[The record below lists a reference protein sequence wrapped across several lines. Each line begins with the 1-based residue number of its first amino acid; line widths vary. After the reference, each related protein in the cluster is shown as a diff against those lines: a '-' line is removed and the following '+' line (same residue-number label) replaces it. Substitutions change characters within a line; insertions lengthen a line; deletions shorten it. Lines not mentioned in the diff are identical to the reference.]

1 VHIAAN
7 TLPDRVEV
15 EITDD
20 GRGIPADE
28 RARVFDRF
36 VRLGA
41 SRERAGGSGGDHT
54 GRITITDAPSGAPA
68 SSSAC
73 RKRRPKRGNPPGTAV
88 APPTSRAL
96 REPRE
101 R

>member
-54 GRITITDAPSGAPA
+54 GRITITDAPSGGARVVI
-68 SSSAC
+68 SL
-73 RKRRPKRGNPPGTAV
+73 PK
-88 APPTSRAL
+88 APPEAWESSRNGGSAANQSGAQGAA
-96 REPRE
+96 
-101 R
+101 